1 MVIVVMGVSGS
12 GKSTI
17 GKAWAEAQHW
27 DFKEGDELHP
37 QANIDK
43 MHAGQPLDDDD
54 RRPWL
59 DRIVAWIADEL
70 GSGRDGVIT
79 CSALKRD
86 YRDRLRRAGSGV
98 RFVDITVDRALLQQR
113 LRERQHFMPA
123 SLLQSQLQ
131 TLEPPLGENDVCI
144 VSGEEPVGSIIATI
158 ARWVEGQR
166 TPPDM
171 HGRGEPRSPL
181 PWRKR

>member
-17 GKAWAEAQHW
+17 GKAWAEAEHW
-27 DFKEGDELHP
+27 DFQEGDELHS

-43 MHAGQPLDDDD
+43 MRAGQPLNDDD

-59 DRIVAWIADEL
+59 DRVVAWIADEL
-70 GSGRDGVIT
+70 GSGHDGVIT

-86 YRDRLRRAGSGV
+86 YRDRLRHAGSDV
-98 RFVDITVDRALLQQR
+98 RFVDIRVSRAVLEQR
-113 LRERQHFMPA
+113 LRERRHFMPA

-131 TLEPPLGENDVCI
+131 TLEPPIGESDVCR
-144 VSGEEPVGSIIATI
+144 VSGDEAIGDVMATI

-166 TPPDM
+166 GQRASM
-171 HGRGEPRSPL
+171 V
-181 PWRKR
+181 